1 MSNLTVNYKRIKDFI
16 NELDC
21 EDDTSIPVMYLIQ
34 ALYPQAFRQFQEN
47 FRANY
52 TKGYIQG
59 REDEKNENKWIGR

>member
-1 MSNLTVNYKRIKDFI
+1 MNNLTTDYKRIKDFI
-16 NELDC
+16 NEMDC
-21 EDDTSIPVMYLIQ
+21 EEDTPIPVMYLIQ

-59 REDEKNENKWIGR
+59 REDEKNEVKGISR